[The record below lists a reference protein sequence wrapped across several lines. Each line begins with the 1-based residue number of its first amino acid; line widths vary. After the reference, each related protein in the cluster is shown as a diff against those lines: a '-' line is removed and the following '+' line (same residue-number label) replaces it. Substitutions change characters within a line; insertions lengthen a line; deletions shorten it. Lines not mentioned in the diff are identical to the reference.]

1 LIFYKNY
8 IIIIIENK
16 KRKEVLSMNT
26 RKQIKQN
33 QRKIN
38 KKIRTLNKN
47 IAQDPLWKGRFVMHQ
62 VDRHVEVFEDKSGTY
77 TSVVVILIDKKTETV
92 IAKYIDFGCGDGAY
106 FGYRLFCAMNS
117 FIVEDL
123 DVWSN
128 RKDIEE
134 DTTDYNKIK
143 ITDWNY
149 YWEKRLR

>member
-1 LIFYKNY
+1 
-8 IIIIIENK
+8 
-16 KRKEVLSMNT
+16 MNT

-47 IAQDPLWKGRFVMHQ
+47 IAQDPLWRGRFVMHQ
-62 VDRHVEVFEDKSGTY
+62 VNRHVEVFEDKSGTY
-77 TSVVVILIDKKTETV
+77 TSVVVMLIDKKTETV
-92 IAKYIDFGCGDGAY
+92 ITKYIDFGCGDGTY
-106 FGYRLFCAMNS
+106 FGYLLFCAMNS

-149 YWEKRLR
+149 YWEKRIK